1 MRIIQLIDS
10 LEAGGAER
18 MAVSYANALAE
29 KIEFS
34 ALVVTRKEGPLLNQ
48 IEPKVSYLFLNKKR
62 TIDFKAIYSLRS
74 FAKKN
79 KVTIIHA
86 HSTSFFLAF
95 LVKVTFPSIQLIW
108 HDHYGARVYES
119 RKSNIVLCVVS
130 LFFSAVFVVNNQLE
144 LWAKKKIFVK
154 NVFFIPNFAISD
166 VHITRE
172 TFLKANHTK
181 RIVCVANL
189 KNPKNHIAILIAYN
203 DLDLDKLGWSLHFI
217 GKDYAD
223 EYSNFLKEYVRENKL
238 SESVFIYNSCNDI
251 QHILSQAEIGIL
263 SSTDEGFPVALL
275 EYGLAKLSVV
285 STNVGYCS
293 TIIKNDFNG
302 LLFDP
307 LSQKELQNQL
317 YKMIYD
323 ESKRKS
329 FGLHLQQLVV
339 GSYSKKS
346 AIDILMERYKSIQYL

>member
-18 MAVSYANALAE
+18 MAVSYANALAQ

-34 ALVVTRKEGPLLNQ
+34 ALVATRKEGPLLNQ
-48 IEPKVSYLFLNKKR
+48 IDPNVPYLFLNKKR
-62 TIDFKAIYSLRS
+62 TVDFQAIKSLRS
-74 FAKKN
+74 FVKKN

-86 HSTSFFLAF
+86 HGTSFFLAF
-95 LVKVTFPSIQLIW
+95 LVKVTFPAVQLIW

-119 RKSNIVLCVVS
+119 RKSNMVLLIVS

-144 LWAKKKIFVK
+144 VWAKKKLLVK

-166 VHITRE
+166 LHITRE
-172 TFLKANHTK
+172 TFLKANYTK
-181 RIVCVANL
+181 RMVCVANL
-189 KNPKNHIAILIAYN
+189 KNPKNHLTILIAYN
-203 DLDLDKLGWSLHFI
+203 DLNLIQLGWSLHFI
-217 GKDYAD
+217 GKDYGD
-223 EYSNFLKEYVRENKL
+223 DYSNLLKDYIKENNL
-238 SESVFIYNSCNDI
+238 SENVFIYNSCNDI

-275 EYGLAKLSVV
+275 EYGLAKLAVV

-293 TIIKNDFNG
+293 SIIKNDFNG

-307 LSQKELQNQL
+307 LSQEQLQKQL
-317 YKMIYD
+317 SKIIYD
-323 ESKRKS
+323 ETKRKS
-329 FGLHLQQLVV
+329 FGLHLQKLVV
-339 GSYSKKS
+339 DGYSKKN
-346 AIDILMERYKSIQYL
+346 AINLILERYKSI